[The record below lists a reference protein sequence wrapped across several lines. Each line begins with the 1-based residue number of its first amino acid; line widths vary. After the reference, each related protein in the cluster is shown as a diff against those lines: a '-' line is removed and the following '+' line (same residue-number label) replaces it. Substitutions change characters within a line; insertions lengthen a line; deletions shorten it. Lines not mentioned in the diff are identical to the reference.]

1 MNIFTPTL
9 GLLLAALLTSFVA
22 TAQDCNCVIDV
33 HNNNIRR
40 SPACD
45 KPEEICSLQLVGLI
59 NDIYLYEFTNL
70 QNIVIE
76 VNGNVN
82 PRFLGSALS
91 NATTEFEYTKNS
103 TINLKIMD
111 DDRKSELAR
120 YESANSNK
128 NNPNSLKAYNI
139 RLAECTGN
147 CTLWQ
152 PEVSTQSNVAM
163 PITLTDW
170 TTTAK
175 PGYVQLQWHTAA
187 ERDND
192 HFRVSRSS
200 DGRAFQEIGRVI
212 GTGTT
217 DSGTEYTFRDLS
229 AGQGTSYYRLEQ
241 FDFDGTQ
248 TDLGVQ
254 TVAWG
259 AAMAAALSVSP
270 NPVMAGALLGIH
282 LGSRETIDQAQLIGS
297 DGRAIGSYPVTNG
310 QLQLPTLMA
319 GVYTLKVDGNISR
332 FVVIP

>member
-22 TAQDCNCVIDV
+22 TAQDCNCVIQRIKKETV
-33 HNNNIRR
+33 FSAGCAN
-40 SPACD
+40 
-45 KPEEICSLQLVGLI
+45 PEDICSLKLVGPVDGIDLFQ
-59 NDIYLYEFTNL
+59 LTNL
-70 QNIVIE
+70 QGITVE
-76 VNGNVN
+76 FDGNST
-82 PRFLGSALS
+82 PRFLGSAIS
-91 NATTEFEYTKNS
+91 NS
-103 TINLKIMD
+103 TTVFTFTKKSSVNLKIMD
-111 DDRKSELAR
+111 DNRTTELAS
-120 YESANSNK
+120 YISSNNNSK
-128 NNPNSLKAYNI
+128 TSIRAYNN
-139 RLAECTGN
+139 RLAECADN

-241 FDFDGTQ
+241 FDFDGTH

-259 AAMAAALSVSP
+259 AAVAAALSVSP

-282 LGSRETIDQAQLIGS
+282 LGSQETINQAQLIGS
-297 DGRAIGSYPVTNG
+297 DGRAIGSYQVING